1 MLPCTELQLSTCYS
15 HSSREAVIRHAK
27 WSFAICPSS
36 FYNPRAMTD
45 VDTTPLW
52 KQYLDVKRQY
62 PNTIVLFRLGD
73 FYETFEDDAKLVARE
88 LEIVL
93 TGRPVS
99 KGQRVPMAGIPFH
112 ALENYLAKLIGKGYH
127 VAICEQVSTEAVKGL
142 FKREV
147 VRVVTPGTVVE
158 PGLLE
163 AGRNNYL
170 AALVVVA
177 DPGRGGADARAG
189 LAHVDITTGEF
200 AVTQVQSPDVW
211 AAVRHELLRLRPA
224 ELLFPED
231 LHAALDANAIP
242 VARTPLPARR
252 FDPARARQT
261 LLDHFKAG
269 SLAGFGVEQSPPS
282 IAVCGA
288 IVEYL
293 KETQPGALNLLTHLS
308 TYTLDDFMTLDA
320 ATRRNLELTE
330 TIRAGQVKGSLL
342 GILDH
347 TVTPMGARLV
357 RQWVNQPLL
366 DPGRIHARL
375 DQVSAFHADGVLRAE
390 VRAALKPLADLE
402 RITNR
407 VVGGTANPRDL
418 VAMRGTLEALPG
430 LREKLEVRSEKR
442 EVGSERSEVESLTSH
457 LSSLTSTLDPC
468 SDILSLLH
476 SALADEP
483 PAVLSK
489 PGIIRPGYS
498 AELDGI
504 VNSSRHA
511 REWIAGLEKVE
522 RERTGLKHLKVGY
535 NKVFGYY
542 IEISRGESGNAP
554 ENYLRKQTL
563 VNAERYITP
572 ELKEYETLVLNA
584 EERLLEIETRLFKEL
599 CAQIAAQA
607 HRLLAAA
614 RALAHADVFASL
626 AEVAAR
632 NNYVRPV
639 LVADQLIEIHNGRH
653 PVVEQFLP
661 AGERFV
667 PNDVIFEPGEAVRVI
682 TGPNMSGKSTFL
694 RQTALIVLMA
704 QMGSFV
710 PADSARL
717 GVVDRIFTR
726 IGAQDEIH
734 AGQSTFMVEMVETAN
749 ILHHAT
755 PRSLLVLDEIGRGT
769 STYDGLS
776 LAWAI
781 VEHIHNHPRLKS
793 KTLFATHYHEL
804 TDLAA
809 LLPGV
814 RNYNV
819 AVTEDATAGH
829 VVFLHRIIP
838 GGADRSY
845 GIHVAQLAGL
855 PRPVISRAQEIMEQ
869 LEASGG
875 RAVHLDETQAQQIA
889 LFPESN
895 PLIEELNA
903 LDLTGL
909 TPLEALSKLFEWQA
923 RFGEKKA

>member
-1 MLPCTELQLSTCYS
+1 MPEEDITP
-15 HSSREAVIRHAK
+15 IR
-27 WSFAICPSS
+27 
-36 FYNPRAMTD
+36 
-45 VDTTPLW
+45 

-62 PNTIVLFRLGD
+62 PGVIVLFRLGD
-73 FYETFEDDAKLVARE
+73 FYETFDADAELVSRE

-93 TGRPVS
+93 TGRNIA

-112 ALENYLAKLIGKGYH
+112 AAEGYISRLISKGYH
-127 VAICEQVSTEAVKGL
+127 VAICEQVSTEAIKGL
-142 FKREV
+142 FRREV

-158 PGLLE
+158 PGMLD
-163 AGRNNYL
+163 ASRNNYL
-170 AALVVVA
+170 TALTVV
-177 DPGRGGADARAG
+177 DGRAG

-200 AVTQVQSPDVW
+200 AVTAIQSEDVW

-224 ELLFPED
+224 ELLVPD
-231 LHAALDANAIP
+231 NLPAALGEAPCAK
-242 VARTPLPARR
+242 TSLPAWK
-252 FDPARARQT
+252 FEPGHAEQV
-261 LLDHFKAG
+261 LLDHFKAR
-269 SLAGFGVEQSPPS
+269 SLAGFGLEQSPPML
-282 IAVCGA
+282 AACGA
-288 IVEYL
+288 IVQYL
-293 KETQPGALNLLTHLS
+293 RETQPGALALLTSLS
-308 TYTLDDFMTLDA
+308 TYSLEAFMVLDA

-330 TIRAGQVKGSLL
+330 TLRSGQVKGSLL

-347 TVTPMGARLV
+347 TVTPMGARLM

-366 DPGRIHARL
+366 DLEQINQRL
-375 DQVSAFHADGVLRAE
+375 DRVAALHADGVWRAE
-390 VRAALKPLADLE
+390 IRAALKPLADLE

-407 VVGGTANPRDL
+407 VVGGMAHPRDL
-418 VAMRGTLEALPG
+418 VALRATLQALPALKQSLARPAARPESETGLRAWDFDECAEARGLLEA
-430 LREKLEVRSEKR
+430 
-442 EVGSERSEVESLTSH
+442 
-457 LSSLTSTLDPC
+457 
-468 SDILSLLH
+468 
-476 SALADEP
+476 ALADEP

-504 VNSSRHA
+504 HSASRHA
-511 REWIAGLEKVE
+511 REWIAGLEKLE
-522 RERTGLKHLKVGY
+522 RDRTGIKTLKVSY

-542 IEISRGESGNAP
+542 IEISRAQSVNAP
-554 ENYLRKQTL
+554 ENYIRKQTL

-584 EERLLEIETRLFKEL
+584 DERVLEIETRLFKEL
-599 CAQIAAQA
+599 CAQLAAQA
-607 HRLLAAA
+607 QRLLTTA
-614 RALAHADVFASL
+614 RALAHLDVSGAL

-632 NNYVRPV
+632 NHYTRPQLVAEPV
-639 LVADQLIEIHNGRH
+639 LEIRNGRH
-653 PVVEQFLP
+653 PVVEQFLLDS
-661 AGERFV
+661 ERYV
-667 PNDVIFEPGEAVRVI
+667 PNDIVYEPGECVRVI
-682 TGPNMSGKSTFL
+682 TGPNMSGKSTYL
-694 RQTALIVLMA
+694 RQAALIVLMA

-710 PADSARL
+710 PAELARL
-717 GVVDRIFTR
+717 GGVDRIFTR

-781 VEHIHNHPRLKS
+781 VEYLHNHPKLKA

-819 AVTEDATAGH
+819 AVTEEGEH

-855 PRPVISRAQEIMEQ
+855 PRPVIARAQEIMEQ

-875 RAVHLDETQAQQIA
+875 RAVHLGELESAQMA
-889 LFPESN
+889 LFPETN
-895 PLIEELNA
+895 PLVDEIRR
-903 LDLTGL
+903 LDLNGL
-909 TPLEALSKLFEWQA
+909 TPMEALSKLYEWQA
-923 RFGEKKA
+923 RFATKEKKGG